1 MRVSFFIS
9 KDNFAHIYQRIAHTE
24 VLFAHNYQ
32 QIAHTEVLFTH
43 IYQQIAHTEVLF
55 AHNYQQIAYTDEK
68 NAVSDDVNHHIIIDL
83 EYAQSNFS

>member
-24 VLFAHNYQ
+24 VLF
-32 QIAHTEVLFTH
+32 TH
-43 IYQQIAHTEVLF
+43 I
-55 AHNYQQIAYTDEK
+55 YQQIAYTDEK

-83 EYAQSNFS
+83 EYAQSNFF

>member
-9 KDNFAHIYQRIAHTE
+9 KDNFTHIYQRIAHTE

-32 QIAHTEVLFTH
+32 QIAHTEVLFAH

-55 AHNYQQIAYTDEK
+55 THNYQQIAYTDEK
-68 NAVSDDVNHHIIIDL
+68 NAVSDDLHHHIIIDL

>member
-9 KDNFAHIYQRIAHTE
+9 KDNFAHIYQR
-24 VLFAHNYQ
+24 
-32 QIAHTEVLFTH
+32 
-43 IYQQIAHTEVLF
+43 IAHTEVLF

-68 NAVSDDVNHHIIIDL
+68 NAVSDDVNHHIIIDS

>member
-9 KDNFAHIYQRIAHTE
+9 KNNFAHIYQRIAH
-24 VLFAHNYQ
+24 
-32 QIAHTEVLFTH
+32 
-43 IYQQIAHTEVLF
+43 
-55 AHNYQQIAYTDEK
+55 TDEK

>member
-9 KDNFAHIYQRIAHTE
+9 KDNFAHIYLRIAHTE
-24 VLFAHNYQ
+24 VLFAH
-32 QIAHTEVLFTH
+32 
-43 IYQQIAHTEVLF
+43 IYQQITHTEVLF

>member
-9 KDNFAHIYQRIAHTE
+9 KNNFAHIYQRIAHTE
-24 VLFAHNYQ
+24 VLF
-32 QIAHTEVLFTH
+32 TH
-43 IYQQIAHTEVLF
+43 I
-55 AHNYQQIAYTDEK
+55 YQQIAYTDEK